1 MELTNEE
8 ILFLEEKAREIR
20 LLVLNTT
27 YWANGGHIGGALS
40 VCDIAVSLYY
50 KFLNIDTSN
59 PSWEKRDRIIFSK
72 GHAGILIA
80 CILADEG
87 FINKEQLKTYNHTG
101 SKLGMHLDKLKVPGL
116 DASTGSLGHGLS
128 IGAGIAAAAKSRN
141 EKYKIF
147 VILGDGECDEGSIW
161 EAALFINHYCLSN
174 LITIVDRNKLMYD
187 GRTEEVM
194 KIEPFKEK
202 WESFGFNVLETDG
215 HNFKELAL
223 AFDRAINNNNKPT
236 CIICN
241 TVKGCGIAEIEGNY
255 KSHYISIKEKEV
267 LEKYKKLINAYHDER
282 KKKWEN

>member
-1 MELTNEE
+1 MKLTNEE
-8 ILFLEEKAREIR
+8 ILFLEEKAREIG
-20 LLVLNTT
+20 LLTLDTT
-27 YWANGGHIGGALS
+27 YWAKGGHVGGALS
-40 VCDIAVSLYY
+40 VIDIAVALYY
-50 KFLNIDTSN
+50 KFLNINTSN

-72 GHAGILIA
+72 GHAGIVIA
-80 CILADEG
+80 CILADKG

-128 IGAGIAAAAKSRN
+128 IGAGIAAAAKYRN

-202 WESFGFNVLETDG
+202 WESFGFNVLEIDG

-255 KSHYISIKEKEV
+255 KSH
-267 LEKYKKLINAYHDER
+267 
-282 KKKWEN
+282 